1 MRYALQLGMVVLP
14 KTSNP
19 EHMKNNADIEFEI
32 SAEDMDILELAE
44 KIKDYGEHSYF
55 PVFNGKN

>member
-1 MRYALQLGMVVLP
+1 MVVLP

-55 PVFNGKN
+55 PVFSGKN